1 MGLLIFILFL
11 ALAAGILALALYHE
25 KKRREALERVAA
37 QLGMRFSA
45 QLPEEIRSRLLQAG
59 FGLFERTHG
68 RRFYNSMSK
77 RLIDGTEIALFD
89 YQYTRGR
96 GKSSSTYRQSVFYT
110 RRGSG
115 KSSRTYR
122 QSVFYAYHEDL
133 HLPRFRLH
141 PENALFHGIAK
152 AFGMQDINF
161 ESHPK
166 FSRSYLLRGENEA
179 QVRLR
184 FHPGV
189 LSFWEQHP
197 NYCAEGAGAHL
208 ILWQDD
214 RQVSPEEIAKWMRLG
229 EELTQRLRR
238 R

>member
-59 FGLFERTHG
+59 FGLFERGHG

-77 RLIDGTEIALFD
+77 RLIDGTEITVFD
-89 YQYTRGR
+89 YQYTRGS
-96 GKSSSTYRQSVFYT
+96 GKSSS
-110 RRGSG
+110 
-115 KSSRTYR
+115 TYR

-189 LSFWEQHP
+189 LGFWEQHP

-208 ILWQDD
+208 ILWQNN

-229 EELTQRLRR
+229 EELTQQLRR

>member
-59 FGLFERTHG
+59 FGLFERGHG

-77 RLIDGTEIALFD
+77 RLIDGTEITVFD
-89 YQYTRGR
+89 YQYTRGS
-96 GKSSSTYRQSVFYT
+96 GKSSS
-110 RRGSG
+110 
-115 KSSRTYR
+115 TYR

-238 R
+238 M

>member
-1 MGLLIFILFL
+1 MEWLIFILFL
-11 ALAAGILALALYHE
+11 ALAAGILALALYHK

-59 FGLFERTHG
+59 FGLFERSHG

-77 RLIDGTEIALFD
+77 RLIDGTEITVFD
-89 YQYTRGR
+89 YQYTRGS
-96 GKSSSTYRQSVFYT
+96 GKSSS
-110 RRGSG
+110 
-115 KSSRTYR
+115 TYR

-166 FSRSYLLRGENEA
+166 FSRSYLLRGQDEA

-189 LSFWEQHP
+189 LSFLEQYP

-208 ILWQDD
+208 ILWQND
-214 RQVSPEEIAKWMRLG
+214 RQVNPEGMAEWMRLG

-238 R
+238 M

>member
-1 MGLLIFILFL
+1 MEWLIFILFL

-59 FGLFERTHG
+59 FGLFERSHG

-77 RLIDGTEIALFD
+77 RLIDGTEITVFD
-89 YQYTRGR
+89 YQYTRGS
-96 GKSSSTYRQSVFYT
+96 GKSSS
-110 RRGSG
+110 
-115 KSSRTYR
+115 TYR

-189 LSFWEQHP
+189 LGFWEQHP

-208 ILWQDD
+208 ILWQNN
-214 RQVSPEEIAKWMRLG
+214 RQVSPEEMAEWMRLG

-238 R
+238 M

>member
-59 FGLFERTHG
+59 FGLFERGHG

-77 RLIDGTEIALFD
+77 RLIDGTEITVFD
-89 YQYTRGR
+89 YQYT
-96 GKSSSTYRQSVFYT
+96 S
-110 RRGSG
+110 GSG
-115 KSSRTYR
+115 EGSRTYR

-141 PENALFHGIAK
+141 PENAFFHGIAK

-189 LSFWEQHP
+189 LSFLEQYP

-208 ILWQDD
+208 ILWQND

>member
-59 FGLFERTHG
+59 FGLFERSHG

-77 RLIDGTEIALFD
+77 RLIDGTEITVFD
-89 YQYTRGR
+89 YQYT
-96 GKSSSTYRQSVFYT
+96 S
-110 RRGSG
+110 GSG
-115 KSSRTYR
+115 EGSRTYR

-189 LSFWEQHP
+189 LGFWEQHP

-208 ILWQDD
+208 ILWQNN

-229 EELTQRLRR
+229 EELTQQLRR

>member
-59 FGLFERTHG
+59 FGLFERGHG

-77 RLIDGTEIALFD
+77 RLIDGTEITVFD
-89 YQYTRGR
+89 YQYT
-96 GKSSSTYRQSVFYT
+96 S
-110 RRGSG
+110 GSG
-115 KSSRTYR
+115 KSSSTYR

-141 PENALFHGIAK
+141 PENAFFHGIAK

-189 LSFWEQHP
+189 LGFWEQHP

-208 ILWQDD
+208 ILWQNN

-229 EELTQRLRR
+229 EELTQQLRR

>member
-1 MGLLIFILFL
+1 MEWLIFILFL

-59 FGLFERTHG
+59 FGLFERAHG

-77 RLIDGTEIALFD
+77 RLIDGTEITVFD
-89 YQYTRGR
+89 YQYTRGS
-96 GKSSSTYRQSVFYT
+96 GKSSS
-110 RRGSG
+110 
-115 KSSRTYR
+115 TYR

-166 FSRSYLLRGENEA
+166 FSRSYLLRGQDEA

-189 LSFWEQHP
+189 LSFLEQYP

-208 ILWQDD
+208 ILWQND

>member
-59 FGLFERTHG
+59 FGLFERGHG

-77 RLIDGTEIALFD
+77 RLIDGTEITVFD
-89 YQYTRGR
+89 YQYTRGS
-96 GKSSSTYRQSVFYT
+96 GKSSS
-110 RRGSG
+110 
-115 KSSRTYR
+115 TYR

-166 FSRSYLLRGENEA
+166 FSRSYLLRGQDEA

-189 LSFWEQHP
+189 LGFWEQHP

-208 ILWQDD
+208 ILWQND
-214 RQVSPEEIAKWMRLG
+214 RQVNPEEIAKWMRLG

-238 R
+238 M

>member
-59 FGLFERTHG
+59 FGLFERSHG

-77 RLIDGTEIALFD
+77 RLIDGTEITVFD
-89 YQYTRGR
+89 YQYTRGS
-96 GKSSSTYRQSVFYT
+96 GKSSS
-110 RRGSG
+110 
-115 KSSRTYR
+115 TYR

-141 PENALFHGIAK
+141 PENAFFHGIAK

-189 LSFWEQHP
+189 LGFWEQHP

-214 RQVSPEEIAKWMRLG
+214 RQVSPEGMAEWMRLG
-229 EELTQRLRR
+229 EELTQQLRR
-238 R
+238 M

>member
-59 FGLFERTHG
+59 FGLFERGHG

-77 RLIDGTEIALFD
+77 RLIDGTEITVFD
-89 YQYTRGR
+89 YQYTRGS
-96 GKSSSTYRQSVFYT
+96 GKSSS
-110 RRGSG
+110 
-115 KSSRTYR
+115 TYR

-141 PENALFHGIAK
+141 PENAFFHGIAK

-166 FSRSYLLRGENEA
+166 FSRSYLLRGQDEA

-189 LSFWEQHP
+189 LSFLEQYP

-208 ILWQDD
+208 ILWQND

>member
-59 FGLFERTHG
+59 FGLFERSHG

-77 RLIDGTEIALFD
+77 RLIDGTEITVFD
-89 YQYTRGR
+89 YQYTRGS
-96 GKSSSTYRQSVFYT
+96 GKSSS
-110 RRGSG
+110 
-115 KSSRTYR
+115 TYR

-141 PENALFHGIAK
+141 PENAFFHGIAK

-166 FSRSYLLRGENEA
+166 FSRRAISCEERMKPKFGCGSILASLVFGSSIPTIVPKGPA
-179 QVRLR
+179 
-184 FHPGV
+184 PT
-189 LSFWEQHP
+189 SFS
-197 NYCAEGAGAHL
+197 GRMT
-208 ILWQDD
+208 D
-214 RQVSPEEIAKWMRLG
+214 R
-229 EELTQRLRR
+229 
-238 R
+238 

>member
-59 FGLFERTHG
+59 FGLFERGHG

-77 RLIDGTEIALFD
+77 RLIDGTEITVFD
-89 YQYTRGR
+89 YQYTRG
-96 GKSSSTYRQSVFYT
+96 
-110 RRGSG
+110 SG
-115 KSSRTYR
+115 EGSRTYR

-141 PENALFHGIAK
+141 PENAFFHGIAK

-166 FSRSYLLRGENEA
+166 FSRSYLLRGQDEA

-189 LSFWEQHP
+189 LSFLEQYP

-214 RQVSPEEIAKWMRLG
+214 RQVNPEGMAEWMRLG

-238 R
+238 M

>member
-59 FGLFERTHG
+59 FGLFERSHG

-77 RLIDGTEIALFD
+77 RLIDGTEITVFD

-96 GKSSSTYRQSVFYT
+96 GKSSS
-110 RRGSG
+110 
-115 KSSRTYR
+115 TYR

-141 PENALFHGIAK
+141 PENAFFHGIAK

-166 FSRSYLLRGENEA
+166 FSRSYLLRGQDEA

-189 LSFWEQHP
+189 LSFLEQYP

-208 ILWQDD
+208 ILWQND

>member
-1 MGLLIFILFL
+1 MEWLIFILFL

-59 FGLFERTHG
+59 FGLFERGHG

-77 RLIDGTEIALFD
+77 RLIDGTEITVFD
-89 YQYTRGR
+89 YQYT
-96 GKSSSTYRQSVFYT
+96 S
-110 RRGSG
+110 GSG
-115 KSSRTYR
+115 EGSRTYR

-166 FSRSYLLRGENEA
+166 FSRSYLLRGQDEA

-189 LSFWEQHP
+189 LGFWEQHP

-208 ILWQDD
+208 ILWQND
-214 RQVSPEEIAKWMRLG
+214 RQVNPEGMAEWMRLG

-238 R
+238 M

>member
-59 FGLFERTHG
+59 FGLFERGHG

-77 RLIDGTEIALFD
+77 RLIDGTEITVFD
-89 YQYTRGR
+89 YQYT
-96 GKSSSTYRQSVFYT
+96 S
-110 RRGSG
+110 GSG
-115 KSSRTYR
+115 KSSSTYR

-189 LSFWEQHP
+189 LGFWEQHP

-208 ILWQDD
+208 ILWQND
-214 RQVSPEEIAKWMRLG
+214 RQVSPEGMAEWMHLG

-238 R
+238 M

>member
-59 FGLFERTHG
+59 FGLFERGHG

-77 RLIDGTEIALFD
+77 RLIDGTEITVFD
-89 YQYTRGR
+89 YQYT
-96 GKSSSTYRQSVFYT
+96 S
-110 RRGSG
+110 GSG
-115 KSSRTYR
+115 EGSRTYR

-141 PENALFHGIAK
+141 PENAFFHGIAK

-166 FSRSYLLRGENEA
+166 FSRSYLLRGQDEA

-189 LSFWEQHP
+189 LGFWEQHP

-208 ILWQDD
+208 ILWQND
-214 RQVSPEEIAKWMRLG
+214 RQVSPEGMAEWMRLG

-238 R
+238 M

>member
-45 QLPEEIRSRLLQAG
+45 QLPEEIRSRLVQAG
-59 FGLFERTHG
+59 FGLFEQGHG

-77 RLIDGTEIALFD
+77 RLIDGTEITVFD

-96 GKSSSTYRQSVFYT
+96 GKSSS
-110 RRGSG
+110 
-115 KSSRTYR
+115 TYR

-141 PENALFHGIAK
+141 PENAFFHGIAK

-166 FSRSYLLRGENEA
+166 FSRSYLLRGQDEA

-189 LSFWEQHP
+189 LSFLEQYP

-208 ILWQDD
+208 ILWQND

>member
-25 KKRREALERVAA
+25 KKRREALEQVAA
-37 QLGMRFSA
+37 QLGMQFSA
-45 QLPEEIRSRLLQAG
+45 QLPEGIRSRLVQAG
-59 FGLFERTHG
+59 FGLFEQG
-68 RRFYNSMSK
+68 YGQRFYNSMSK

-89 YQYTRGR
+89 YQYTRGS
-96 GKSSSTYRQSVFYT
+96 GKSSS
-110 RRGSG
+110 
-115 KSSRTYR
+115 TYR

-141 PENALFHGIAK
+141 PENAFFHGIAK

-189 LSFWEQHP
+189 LSFLEQYP

-208 ILWQDD
+208 ILWQND

>member
-59 FGLFERTHG
+59 FGLFERGHG

-77 RLIDGTEIALFD
+77 RLIDGTEITVFD
-89 YQYTRGR
+89 YQYT
-96 GKSSSTYRQSVFYT
+96 S
-110 RRGSG
+110 GSG
-115 KSSRTYR
+115 KSSSTYR

-189 LSFWEQHP
+189 LGFWEQHP

-208 ILWQDD
+208 ILWQND

-229 EELTQRLRR
+229 EELTQQLRR

>member
-59 FGLFERTHG
+59 FGLFERGHG

-77 RLIDGTEIALFD
+77 RLIDGTEITVFD
-89 YQYTRGR
+89 YQYTRGS
-96 GKSSSTYRQSVFYT
+96 GKSSS
-110 RRGSG
+110 
-115 KSSRTYR
+115 TYR

-166 FSRSYLLRGENEA
+166 FSRSYLLRGQDEA

-189 LSFWEQHP
+189 LGFWEQHP

-208 ILWQDD
+208 ILWQNN
-214 RQVSPEEIAKWMRLG
+214 RQVSPEGMAEWMRLG

>member
-59 FGLFERTHG
+59 FGLFERGHG

-89 YQYTRGR
+89 YQYTRGS
-96 GKSSSTYRQSVFYT
+96 GKSSS
-110 RRGSG
+110 
-115 KSSRTYR
+115 TYR

-189 LSFWEQHP
+189 LGFWEQHP

-208 ILWQDD
+208 ILWQNN
-214 RQVSPEEIAKWMRLG
+214 RQVSPEGMAEWMRLG

>member
-59 FGLFERTHG
+59 FGLFERGHG

-77 RLIDGTEIALFD
+77 RLIDGTEITVFD
-89 YQYTRGR
+89 YQYTRGS
-96 GKSSSTYRQSVFYT
+96 GKSSS
-110 RRGSG
+110 
-115 KSSRTYR
+115 TYR

-189 LSFWEQHP
+189 LGFWEQHP

-208 ILWQDD
+208 ILWQND

-229 EELTQRLRR
+229 EELTQQLRR

>member
-1 MGLLIFILFL
+1 MEWLIFILFL

-59 FGLFERTHG
+59 FGLFERGHG

-77 RLIDGTEIALFD
+77 RLIDGTEITVFD
-89 YQYTRGR
+89 YQYT
-96 GKSSSTYRQSVFYT
+96 S
-110 RRGSG
+110 GSG
-115 KSSRTYR
+115 EGSRTYR

-141 PENALFHGIAK
+141 PENAFFHGIAK

-189 LSFWEQHP
+189 LGFWEQHP

-208 ILWQDD
+208 ILWQND
-214 RQVSPEEIAKWMRLG
+214 RQVSPEGMAEWMRLG

-238 R
+238 M

>member
-1 MGLLIFILFL
+1 MELLIFILFL
-11 ALAAGILALALYHE
+11 ALVVGMLALAFYQD

-59 FGLFERTHG
+59 FGLFEQGDG

-77 RLIDGTEIALFD
+77 RLIDGTEITVFD
-89 YQYTRGR
+89 YHEYTTRRGS

-110 RRGSG
+110 RWGSG
-115 KSSRTYR
+115 KSC

-141 PENALFHGIAK
+141 PENAFFHGIAK

-166 FSRSYLLRGENEA
+166 FSRSYLLRGQDEA

-189 LSFWEQHP
+189 LSFLEQYP

-208 ILWQDD
+208 ILWQND
-214 RQVSPEEIAKWMRLG
+214 RQVNPEEIAKWMRLG

-238 R
+238 M

>member
-59 FGLFERTHG
+59 FGLFERGHG

-77 RLIDGTEIALFD
+77 RLIDGTEITVFD

-96 GKSSSTYRQSVFYT
+96 GKSSS
-110 RRGSG
+110 
-115 KSSRTYR
+115 TYR

-141 PENALFHGIAK
+141 PENAFFHGIAK

-166 FSRSYLLRGENEA
+166 FSRSYLLRGQDEA

-189 LSFWEQHP
+189 LSFLEQYP

-208 ILWQDD
+208 ILWQND

>member
-1 MGLLIFILFL
+1 MEWLIFILFL
-11 ALAAGILALALYHE
+11 ALAVGMLALAFYQD

-59 FGLFERTHG
+59 FGLFERGHG

-77 RLIDGTEIALFD
+77 RLIDGTEITVFD
-89 YQYTRGR
+89 YQYTRGS
-96 GKSSSTYRQSVFYT
+96 GKSSS
-110 RRGSG
+110 
-115 KSSRTYR
+115 TYR

-141 PENALFHGIAK
+141 PENAFFHGIAK

-166 FSRSYLLRGENEA
+166 FSRSYLLRGQDEA

-189 LSFWEQHP
+189 LSFLEQYP

-208 ILWQDD
+208 ILWQND

-229 EELTQRLRR
+229 EELTQQLRR

>member
-59 FGLFERTHG
+59 FGLFERSHG

-77 RLIDGTEIALFD
+77 RLIDGTEITVFD
-89 YQYTRGR
+89 YQYTRGS
-96 GKSSSTYRQSVFYT
+96 GKSSS
-110 RRGSG
+110 
-115 KSSRTYR
+115 TYR

-166 FSRSYLLRGENEA
+166 FSRSYLLRGQDEA

-189 LSFWEQHP
+189 LSFLEQYP

-208 ILWQDD
+208 ILWQND

>member
-59 FGLFERTHG
+59 FGLFERGHG

-77 RLIDGTEIALFD
+77 RLIDGTEITVFD
-89 YQYTRGR
+89 YQYTRGS
-96 GKSSSTYRQSVFYT
+96 GKSSS
-110 RRGSG
+110 
-115 KSSRTYR
+115 TYR

-189 LSFWEQHP
+189 LGFWEQHP

-208 ILWQDD
+208 ILWQND

-238 R
+238 M

>member
-59 FGLFERTHG
+59 FGLFERGHG

-77 RLIDGTEIALFD
+77 RLIDGTEITVFD
-89 YQYTRGR
+89 YQYTRGS
-96 GKSSSTYRQSVFYT
+96 GKSSS
-110 RRGSG
+110 
-115 KSSRTYR
+115 TYR

-189 LSFWEQHP
+189 LGFWEQHP

-208 ILWQDD
+208 ILWQND
-214 RQVSPEEIAKWMRLG
+214 RQVSPEEVAKWMRLG
-229 EELTQRLRR
+229 EELTQQLRR

>member
-25 KKRREALERVAA
+25 KKRREALEQVAA

-59 FGLFERTHG
+59 FGLFERGHG

-77 RLIDGTEIALFD
+77 RLIDGTEITVFD
-89 YQYTRGR
+89 YQYTRGS
-96 GKSSSTYRQSVFYT
+96 GKSSS
-110 RRGSG
+110 
-115 KSSRTYR
+115 TYR

-166 FSRSYLLRGENEA
+166 FSRSYLLRGQDEA

-189 LSFWEQHP
+189 LGFWEQHP

-208 ILWQDD
+208 ILWQNN
-214 RQVSPEEIAKWMRLG
+214 RQVNPEGMAEWMRLG

-238 R
+238 M

>member
-45 QLPEEIRSRLLQAG
+45 QLPEEIRSRLVQAG
-59 FGLFERTHG
+59 FGLFEQGHG

-77 RLIDGTEIALFD
+77 RLIDGTEITVFD

-96 GKSSSTYRQSVFYT
+96 GKSSS
-110 RRGSG
+110 
-115 KSSRTYR
+115 TYR

-141 PENALFHGIAK
+141 PENAFFHGIAK

-166 FSRSYLLRGENEA
+166 FSRSYLLRGQDEA

-189 LSFWEQHP
+189 LSFLEQYP

-214 RQVSPEEIAKWMRLG
+214 RQVNPEGMAEWMRLG

-238 R
+238 M

>member
-59 FGLFERTHG
+59 FGLFERGHG

-77 RLIDGTEIALFD
+77 RLIDGTEITVFD

-96 GKSSSTYRQSVFYT
+96 GKSSS
-110 RRGSG
+110 
-115 KSSRTYR
+115 TYR

-189 LSFWEQHP
+189 LGFWEQHP

-208 ILWQDD
+208 ILWQND
-214 RQVSPEEIAKWMRLG
+214 RQVNPEEIAKWMRLG

-238 R
+238 M